1 MKKGRILPKRL
12 MPSRKAGVLTRF
24 SALYGGYLRT
34 NYAMWHFVIIFPQN
48 TWERRLNKY
57 VREAKP
63 GI

>member
-1 MKKGRILPKRL
+1 